1 MWPAITIAR
10 PAEGSNSRPVLG
22 ISNLFTSAA
31 QAAALEP
38 HPEAERHRPWLD
50 PPAEAVPLTPS
61 VRSRT
66 SRRARHQTDA
76 LLAAG
81 PRDRFVFVAA
91 LEAVALDWRVVR
103 YLLLFTADGSVRSL

>member
-1 MWPAITIAR
+1 MRPAITIAR

-22 ISNLFTSAA
+22 ISNLFTGAA

-61 VRSRT
+61 VRSRPRG
-66 SRRARHQTDA
+66 SLKVRHVMRTA
-76 LLAAG
+76 IL
-81 PRDRFVFVAA
+81 VFITAK
-91 LEAVALDWRVVR
+91 R
-103 YLLLFTADGSVRSL
+103 Y